1 MINILLTK
9 GAEVSYYD
17 PYIPN
22 IRNCACGQTLSSVKD
37 LNDLGK
43 YDAVAV
49 VTDHSD
55 IDYKKVLEDS
65 KVIVDSRNAF
75 RNIKSDKI
83 IRI

>member
-1 MINILLTK
+1 MR
-9 GAEVSYYD
+9 SFFYD

-55 IDYKKVLEDS
+55 IDYKSIENS

-75 RNIKSDKI
+75 KNIKSDKI